1 MGCAVQ
7 GRSPSDP
14 HSVHLLPAL
23 GGSSLSFLCCK
34 CKDSVFVLKGSLIC
48 CSLLGR
54 IHQLLSASVLST
66 VMQTFTLASIALCPG
81 QGCLG
86 ALPRPHGPVLWG
98 RRPCGG
104 LGADL
109 GGGEGPGG
117 GMGPE
122 VAGPAAPLYPAESL
136 LQHGVRLWALGFG
149 LRPGELPVE
158 QLLSAGQRRAALRRG

>member
-1 MGCAVQ
+1 MGRAVQ

-54 IHQLLSASVLST
+54 IHQLLSPSVLST

-104 LGADL
+104 LGSDL

-122 VAGPAAPLYPAESL
+122 VAGPAAPLLPCRKPPAAQSE
-136 LQHGVRLWALGFG
+136 ALGFG

>member
-54 IHQLLSASVLST
+54 IHQLLSPSVLST

-109 GGGEGPGG
+109 GGGRAWRGDGSRSCWACSPTL
-117 GMGPE
+117 PCRKP
-122 VAGPAAPLYPAESL
+122 PAARSE
-136 LQHGVRLWALGFG
+136 ALGFG

>member
-23 GGSSLSFLCCK
+23 GGSSLFFLCCK

-109 GGGEGPGG
+109 GGGKGLEGGWVQKLLGLQPHF
-117 GMGPE
+117 
-122 VAGPAAPLYPAESL
+122 YPAESL
-136 LQHGVRLWALGFG
+136 LQHRVRLWALG
-149 LRPGELPVE
+149 
-158 QLLSAGQRRAALRRG
+158 